1 MGFLRIYKDKIC
13 GTGSDHDDQ
22 NQQKPRS
29 SYLVVTHQIDNLPN
43 SQHAEEVK
51 VNVLDQLIFTMQY
64 NHGMIIVIKV

>member
-43 SQHAEEVK
+43 SQHTEESESEC
-51 VNVLDQLIFTMQY
+51 LRSYLFIY
-64 NHGMIIVIKV
+64 NPI

>member
-29 SYLVVTHQIDNLPN
+29 SYLVVTHQIDNLTN
-43 SQHAEEVK
+43 SHIQKK
-51 VNVLDQLIFTMQY
+51 VRVSVLDQLIYLQS
-64 NHGMIIVIKV
+64 NIIME